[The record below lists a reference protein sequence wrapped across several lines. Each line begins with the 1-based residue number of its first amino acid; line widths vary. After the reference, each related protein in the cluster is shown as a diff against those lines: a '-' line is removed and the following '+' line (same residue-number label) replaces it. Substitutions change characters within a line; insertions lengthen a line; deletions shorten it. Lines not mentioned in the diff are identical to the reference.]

1 MEIKDLLIKAILG
14 TLSSEESEELRLWRE
29 ADVANEQLYR
39 RLVDTG
45 FLQREYS
52 RRRSA
57 DVARPLVDMQ
67 TRIGAVAHRR
77 QLRWWRIAAVV
88 AAVVALGSLAFTYN
102 LTREVSPSAGIQ
114 CGTMRASLQLVGG
127 TSGADAPVV
136 DLTCDEASGPS
147 ATTAQLLA
155 RYRADARRPTL
166 SAPGDVESSAAQSL
180 SLITPRG
187 GEFRVTLEDGTEV
200 FLNAQSQLIYPETFD
215 AAERRVSVRGEA
227 YFRVARDEHKPFIV
241 EVDGQAVRVLG
252 TEFNIHSY
260 AEDDVVATTLVSG
273 SIALQPIGAG
283 DAQLLLTPGHQAVFS
298 KEAHDI
304 QVVAVDTDVA
314 TSWKDGKFVF
324 ENQTLEQIM
333 ITLARWYDFT
343 YDFADRRAAQTVF
356 MGRIPRYADFA
367 DVVRIL
373 SSSGGLHF
381 DVSGK
386 HVSVASR

>member
-1 MEIKDLLIKAILG
+1 MERKDLLMKAILG
-14 TLSSEESEELRLWRE
+14 TLSSEEAEELRLWRE
-29 ADVANEQLYR
+29 ADAANERLYR
-39 RLVDTG
+39 RLVDAE
-45 FLQREYS
+45 FLQREYG

-57 DVARPLVDMQ
+57 DVARPLADMQ
-67 TRIGAVAHRR
+67 GRIDAVAQRR

-88 AAVVALGSLAFTYN
+88 AAVVALGSLAFTYTF
-102 LTREVSPSAGIQ
+102 TREGAPSAGIQ
-114 CGTMRASLQLVGG
+114 CGSMRASLQVVGG
-127 TSGADAPVV
+127 SPDAEAPVIE
-136 DLTCDEASGPS
+136 LTSDEASGQS
-147 ATTAQLLA
+147 VTTAQLLA
-155 RYRADARRPTL
+155 RYRADSRSRT
-166 SAPGDVESSAAQSL
+166 STAPHANESPSAQSL

-200 FLNAQSQLIYPETFD
+200 FLNAQSQLIYPETFE

-241 EVDGQAVRVLG
+241 EADGQAVRVLG

-260 AEDDVVATTLVSG
+260 PEDDAVATTLVSG

-283 DAQLLLTPGHQAVFS
+283 EAQLLLTPGHQAVFS
-298 KEAHDI
+298 KEARDI
-304 QVVAVDTDVA
+304 KVVAVDTDVA

-333 ITLARWYDFT
+333 LTLARWYDFT